1 MANAMKFYRSGHQSG
16 AGDPACPPEGKLFA
30 LAFWAPLV
38 SSAPMLCLGSG
49 THVLALVRSLSTLRE
64 ALPLSPAPH
73 FLTQFRD
80 IVLRFSS

>member
-16 AGDPACPPEGKLFA
+16 AGDSSLSSEGKLFA

-49 THVLALVRSLSTLRE
+49 THVLALARSKKIEVAADIRE
-64 ALPLSPAPH
+64 AKQILGKVLP
-73 FLTQFRD
+73 
-80 IVLRFSS
+80 